1 MSCIIFS
8 DKRTMSGKKS
18 PKYSLN
24 KVIRDIDDNID
35 IYMCRSFVVR
45 TKKNKSVNGHISCE
59 VPFERL

>member
-1 MSCIIFS
+1 
-8 DKRTMSGKKS
+8 MSGKKS